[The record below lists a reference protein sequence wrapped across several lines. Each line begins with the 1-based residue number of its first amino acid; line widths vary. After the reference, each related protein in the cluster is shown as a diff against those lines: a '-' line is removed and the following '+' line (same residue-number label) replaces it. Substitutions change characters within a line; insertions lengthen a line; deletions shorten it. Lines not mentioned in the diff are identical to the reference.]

1 MQKIISMLQKAL
13 KEDFHEYMLQLGFQ
27 PEHRRGDVFPY
38 RRIRDGSNDL
48 VEVQFDKY
56 ERPRFV
62 LNFGS
67 VPADGII
74 DAYGRFVP
82 AKNVC
87 IAQLVQHGRL
97 HAFPYSI
104 IWFKPNTLLGFRSD
118 EVAVNKVISHFIFQ
132 AEQVERWFRAGISGP
147 NLRIYSDQ
155 WNAPGVRKKSMQE
168 RGVWPPEDWTE
179 EDEKALRM

>member
-1 MQKIISMLQKAL
+1 MQKLTSILRKAL
-13 KEDFHEYMLQLGFQ
+13 KEDFHKYILRLGFQ
-27 PEHRRGDVFPY
+27 PERKFDDVIPY

-48 VEVQFDKY
+48 IELQFDKY
-56 ERPRFV
+56 GRPRFV
-62 LNFGS
+62 LNFGNA
-67 VPADGII
+67 PADGII

-104 IWFKPNTLLGFRSD
+104 IWFKPNTLLGIRSD
-118 EVAVNKVISHFIFQ
+118 EVAVNKVISQFILL
-132 AEQVERWFRAGISGP
+132 AEQVEHWFRTGVSGP
-147 NLRIYSDQ
+147 NLRIYSDH

-168 RGVWPPEDWTE
+168 RGVWPPEGWTE